1 MIVRHAAALLRHA
14 AFLATRS
21 LRHAWKRSAL
31 LALVVGLSLGVPVAI
46 STLLDTASSDMRTRG
61 AIAPLVLGAKGSES
75 DLVFGALFFATRA
88 PDGLAMRDLARV
100 EAREGIASRETNA
113 SREGNTTLASAVP
126 FALGATARKVPVVGT
141 TIDYFDRRGLAPA
154 RGAMFATISDCVVGA
169 DAARALDLAPG
180 AKLFTDPESL
190 SSLAGVFPL
199 ELRVVG
205 VLPRTGS
212 PDDGVLFVDLPTMWT
227 IRGLGHRH
235 DDPAEANA
243 RAPGALMAQDGA
255 NAIAGEAL
263 KIERGASDAPAPDFH
278 FHGSS
283 DEFPIDAALVFPRDA
298 KAQAML
304 LGRFTGSDE
313 RLQLVRPDQFIER
326 VLDRIFGVGRVLG
339 AVAAAAALFV
349 ALVAATAFALSIRLR
364 ADELALMKRL
374 GASRAR
380 VASFLAV
387 EAVFLLVAAV
397 AIAGAVA
404 LFAPRLA
411 PFVLRVAS
419 GA

>member
-14 AFLATRS
+14 VFLAMRS

-100 EAREGIASRETNA
+100 EARVEARESNAPIATP
-113 SREGNTTLASAVP
+113 LASAVP

-141 TIDYFDRRGLAPA
+141 TIDYFDRRGIAPA

-169 DAARALDLAPG
+169 DAASALDLAPG

-387 EAVFLLVAAV
+387 EAVFLLVAAL

-411 PFVLRVAS
+411 PFVLRIAS